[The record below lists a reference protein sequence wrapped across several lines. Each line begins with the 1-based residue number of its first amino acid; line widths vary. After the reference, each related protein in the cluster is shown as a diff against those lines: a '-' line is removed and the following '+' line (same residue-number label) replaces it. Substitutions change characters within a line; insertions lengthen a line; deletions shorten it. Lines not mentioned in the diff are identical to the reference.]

1 MSKAVEAWRLN
12 APPGISLA
20 QARQLAGVSGTA
32 LPPQRQVTIIHEHRY
47 SDVAKT
53 LMSNFGSTPWT
64 NPFTVFEALSNDG
77 DRTPITT
84 AGLGPTL
91 AAGGRWLPSPVVN
104 FQRLLLAAIS
114 EYLYD
119 NNGLVSYGV
128 DMIVNYS
135 VPVIPKAF
143 TDDAAWNELAD
154 AYFKEWMATAD
165 FSGRFHYSIIQEIA
179 CKSIDKAGDFGLI
192 ATSENGFP
200 QLQCVESWQIGALKV
215 PTIPNI
221 RIIDGV
227 LLDAK
232 GVVSGYAMQTMDG
245 VEIVPAN
252 TMKLLYDPDR
262 YYAFRGMTP
271 LRRGSNDIRDQSDL
285 KGFEK
290 KAAKIHAAL
299 AAWLDGGPLVEDD
312 WGGFREEHEP
322 PVQDQSRHGW
332 GGGDGDGDNPDSGNG
347 QAPVVKHE
355 RAKFNIADLLGGD
368 IPVLNGQ
375 KLQLLDNKR
384 PGHGTIEFLTEL
396 AGYFIA
402 GLGLPPAFF
411 SDTKLTGPNIRAVI
425 GKAQRKFNRRQQ
437 MFIDLAEWIWPRV
450 IADGI
455 AKKKLAPN
463 PQFAKITHQ
472 RPARLT
478 IDLGDQAANERADVQ
493 SGQMT
498 RQERYGNRAKDW
510 QHETDQFDR
519 ELDYIFDK
527 AARKAAQYKIPIETV
542 LAAYGI
548 EPQQGKNQQQSPAQQ
563 GTPVPDGTK

>member
-84 AGLGPTL
+84 AGLGPAL

-104 FQRLLLAAIS
+104 FQRLLLASIS

-119 NNGLVSYGV
+119 NSPLVSYGV
-128 DMIVNYS
+128 DIMVNYS
-135 VPVIPKAF
+135 VPVIPKAA
-143 TDDAAWNELAD
+143 TDDAALNEVYD
-154 AYFKEWMATAD
+154 DFFREWMRIAD
-165 FSGRFHYSIIQEIA
+165 FTGRFSYVQLQEVA
-179 CKSIDKAGDFGLI
+179 CKSVDKAGDFGFI
-192 ATSENGFP
+192 AVSQNGFP
-200 QLQCVESWQIGALKV
+200 QLQGVESWQIGALNI
-215 PTIPNI
+215 PTDKSI
-221 RIIDGV
+221 RVIDGV
-227 LLDAK
+227 MLDN
-232 GVVSGYAMQTMDG
+232 SGIVAGFLMQTMNG
-245 VEIVPAN
+245 VEIVPASQ
-252 TMKLLYDPDR
+252 MKLIYDPDR
-262 YYAFRGMTP
+262 FYSFRGMTP
-271 LRRGSNDIRDQSDL
+271 LRRGANDIRDQHDL

-299 AAWLDGGPLVEDD
+299 AAWIDGGPLVEDD
-312 WGGFREEHEP
+312 WGGFRTEHEP
-322 PVQDQSRHGW
+322 PVQDQSRRW
-332 GGGDGDGDNPDSGNG
+332 DNDATPDADDQQPG
-347 QAPVVKHE
+347 VVKE
-355 RAKFNIADLLGGD
+355 CAKFNIADLLGGD
-368 IPVLNGQ
+368 IPVMNGQ

-384 PGHGTIEFLTEL
+384 PGHGTIEFMTEL

-411 SDTKLTGPNIRAVI
+411 SDTKLTGPNIRAVL
-425 GKAQRKFNRRQQ
+425 GKAQRKFNRRSDQ
-437 MFIDLAEWIWPRV
+437 FESLNHWIWPRV